1 MFVQIVIRTVSLMTV
16 YLPCLGGDRK
26 EVRELVRNV
35 GWIRIKRDKGDIGGK
50 RDDRMMDGTLQR
62 KSK

>member
-1 MFVQIVIRTVSLMTV
+1 M
-16 YLPCLGGDRK
+16 
-26 EVRELVRNV
+26 RELVRNA
-35 GWIRIKRDKGDIGGK
+35 GWMRIKTDEGDIGGK